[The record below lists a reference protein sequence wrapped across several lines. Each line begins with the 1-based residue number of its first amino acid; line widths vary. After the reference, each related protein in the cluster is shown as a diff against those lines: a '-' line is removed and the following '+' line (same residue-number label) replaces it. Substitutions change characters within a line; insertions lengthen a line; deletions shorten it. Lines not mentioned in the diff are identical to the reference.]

1 MPCPVIKAASS
12 EARRRRDLVDGHRT
26 RDRLHR
32 AVQAGAS
39 AGDQT
44 RYLRWRR
51 RLWPQDPAYRGGAA
65 HHRICG
71 GLGAPRR
78 GAGGARPDWA
88 CSVCRGLGSGLGA
101 PFIPRQARDERCA
114 CVSGSVIPRPARDE
128 RCACVS
134 GSFIPRPARDERCAC
149 VSGSVMPQEARDER
163 GSGVWCGLPF
173 APPPVEGRAAWHR
186 KPRCR
191 SSQQRSQATAYFS

>member
-51 RLWPQDPAYRGGAA
+51 RLRQQDPAYRGGTA
-65 HHRICG
+65 HHRLRV
-71 GLGAPRR
+71 GLGASRR

-88 CSVCRGLGSGLGA
+88 SGVCRGLGSGLGA
-101 PFIPRQARDERCA
+101 PFIPR
-114 CVSGSVIPRPARDE
+114 PARDE
-128 RCACVS
+128 RDS
-134 GSFIPRPARDERCAC
+134 C
-149 VSGSVMPQEARDER
+149 VSGSVMPQQARDER
-163 GSGVWCGLPF
+163 GAGVWCGLPF

-191 SSQQRSQATAYFS
+191 SSQQRSQAAAYFSWSAYFLMISPTFC